1 MSWWD
6 YLNPFTYLG
15 NAAGK
20 VVADG
25 WTAAMLGVWNA
36 GLWLLKLVLG
46 IEDGFLVPD
55 LRQDGPMSGIYPTTF
70 WSAGALVLIL
80 VMVQLGI
87 AAFRRDG
94 QSLARVL
101 IGAAQFVMVWAGWVV
116 YAVAVLA
123 AAGGLTRALMQS
135 LLQVDAMAAW
145 QPWTGFSTNDITDGT
160 IATVLGVM
168 GFFLVFAAFGHLLV
182 MLARAASLLVLTATA
197 PVAAAGLVWEGGRSW
212 FWKAFRW
219 FHAAAFTPVL
229 MMLLLGL
236 GVQLTSHVA
245 LGASD
250 TLQQAIGTAV
260 PGVVLI
266 LVGCFAPLALFK
278 LLAFVDPGTSSGA
291 AMRAGTAAQGGLQG
305 VLQGNPSGSNA
316 ASASDPGGSSQGED
330 SAEAA
335 TTQRFAS
342 SAGGLMG
349 AAGAVGQVAAA
360 GFGKAVSAG
369 TRAATLG
376 ADLTN
381 QMGVGHHT
389 YLPDLPGSR
398 SNDGNAAPKNN
409 RNTDD
414 DNPEING
421 SGTNDAGPG
430 DSSPSTQPTPPSS
443 PPSPTPSLPQP
454 GSAPG
459 GAPGPSAGGGG
470 PAAGGGSGSAAGG
483 GAAGGGA
490 VGGGAAG
497 GSAAA
502 VPVVP
507 V

>member
-1 MSWWD
+1 MNWWD
-6 YLNPFTYLG
+6 YVNPFTYLG

-25 WTAAMLGVWNA
+25 WTAAMLGIWNA

-46 IEDGFLVPD
+46 IEDAFLVPD
-55 LRQDGPMSGIYPTTF
+55 LRQDGPMSGIYPSTF
-70 WSAGALVLIL
+70 WIAGGLVLIL

-101 IGAAQFVMVWAGWVV
+101 VGAAQFVVVWAGWVV

-135 LLQVDAMAAW
+135 LLHVDAMAAW

-160 IATVLGVM
+160 IATVLGVL

-182 MLARAASLLVLTATA
+182 MLARAASLLVLSATA

-229 MMLLLGL
+229 MMLMLGL
-236 GVQLTSHVA
+236 GVQVTSHVA
-245 LGASD
+245 LGGTDA
-250 TLQQAIGTAV
+250 LQTAVGTAV

-291 AMRAGTAAQGGLQG
+291 AMRAGTAAQGGLAG
-305 VLQGNPSGSNA
+305 VLQGKPTGSDA
-316 ASASDPGGSSQGED
+316 ASTSDPGGSSQGED

-342 SAGGLMG
+342 SAGGMMG
-349 AAGAVGQVAAA
+349 AAGAAGQVAAT
-360 GFGKAVSAG
+360 GLGKAVSAG
-369 TRAATLG
+369 NRAATLG

-381 QMGVGHHT
+381 QMGVGHNT
-389 YLPDLPGSR
+389 YIPDFAGSHSNGRNPAPGSH
-398 SNDGNAAPKNN
+398 NN
-409 RNTDD
+409 TNPES
-414 DNPEING
+414 DNPEVNG
-421 SGTNDAGPG
+421 AGNGAGPE
-430 DSSPSTQPTPPSS
+430 DSSPGEQPTTSSSPHPPTPQ
-443 PPSPTPSLPQP
+443 PPSPP
-454 GSAPG
+454 A

-470 PAAGGGSGSAAGG
+470 PPAGGGGAGAATGG
-483 GAAGGGA
+483 GAAGG
-490 VGGGAAG
+490 
-497 GSAAA
+497 AAA